1 VTPSTLQIDDTTLY
15 YGQLASIELT
25 PPSYSG
31 NRRTLALVEK
41 IGTRTVY
48 ALGAAPVKGVQA
60 FADYDEFVEL
70 LGRVAPAGVVRFD
83 LR

>member
-1 VTPSTLQIDDTTLY
+1 MREGSLLFN
-15 YGQLASIELT
+15 A
-25 PPSYSG
+25 PPPL
-31 NRRTLALVEK
+31 RRF
-41 IGTRTVY
+41 
-48 ALGAAPVKGVQA
+48 GAAPVKGVQA